1 MKIIIISVIVLAI
14 IILLAIWAAEKVL
27 KVINE

>member
-14 IILLAIWAAEKVL
+14 IVLLAIWAAEKVL